1 MAASSRP
8 LSVTLIACLY
18 LLVGVAALVAHFH
31 EIVTRQP
38 DWGWVLL
45 TEVLAIVIGVFLLRG
60 ANWARWL
67 AIVWIGFHIGISIH
81 GPLRAL
87 VGHSVFFVLIAW
99 ALFHAAARRY
109 FRPTPPALGA

>member
-18 LLVGVAALVAHFH
+18 ILVGVGALIGHFH
-31 EIVTRQP
+31 AIVTRQP

-45 TEVLAIVIGVFLLRG
+45 TELLAIVAGAFLLRG

-67 AIVWIGFHIGISIH
+67 AIAWIAFHVGLSFH

-87 VGHSVFFVLIAW
+87 IMHSVFFVLIAW

-109 FRPTPPALGA
+109 FRQTPPALGA